1 MELLFVLQMI
11 RQLYGYFTRA
21 NTLEGQTDFELIY
34 LFISFRV
41 YYSENILYCYVMS
54 EIDQVNLPITSAP
67 LIQQTNKKS
76 LFVIFIYNHTFIA
89 PFQSTEQNQKRNKT
103 VSVISIEL
111 QSQLP
116 QTFIFPRDQ
125 I

>member
-1 MELLFVLQMI
+1 MELLFVLEMI

-54 EIDQVNLPITSAP
+54 EIHSCGSFI
-67 LIQQTNKKS
+67 
-76 LFVIFIYNHTFIA
+76 LFYYQHVEDLYA
-89 PFQSTEQNQKRNKT
+89 KCT
-103 VSVISIEL
+103 VCIRVREL
-111 QSQLP
+111 
-116 QTFIFPRDQ
+116 
-125 I
+125 